1 MPRKAGGEVWWDPT
15 LTEWPPNDFRIFVGD
30 MGNEVNDDVL
40 TKAFNKY
47 SSFAKARI
55 VRDKHS
61 NKSKGAPLELLLST
75 CSCWLA
81 LWTEAFC
88 TIATGYGFV
97 SLLDPIEGARAL
109 REMNGKYI
117 GNRPCKLRKSNWAE
131 RTNDEALRGKRKGAP
146 GGIQATLKKH
156 HGVLHK

>member
-1 MPRKAGGEVWWDPT
+1 M
-15 LTEWPPNDFRIFVGD
+15 
-30 MGNEVNDDVL
+30 
-40 TKAFNKY
+40 
-47 SSFAKARI
+47 
-55 VRDKHS
+55 
-61 NKSKGAPLELLLST
+61 
-75 CSCWLA
+75 
-81 LWTEAFC
+81 
-88 TIATGYGFV
+88 

>member
-1 MPRKAGGEVWWDPT
+1 MQAAGPKDAKKKPPAVPRKAGGEVWWDPT

-61 NKSKGAPLELLLST
+61 NKSKGGPLRLVLLA
-75 CSCWLA
+75 C
-81 LWTEAFC
+81 
-88 TIATGYGFV
+88 
-97 SLLDPIEGARAL
+97 
-109 REMNGKYI
+109 
-117 GNRPCKLRKSNWAE
+117 
-131 RTNDEALRGKRKGAP
+131 
-146 GGIQATLKKH
+146 
-156 HGVLHK
+156 